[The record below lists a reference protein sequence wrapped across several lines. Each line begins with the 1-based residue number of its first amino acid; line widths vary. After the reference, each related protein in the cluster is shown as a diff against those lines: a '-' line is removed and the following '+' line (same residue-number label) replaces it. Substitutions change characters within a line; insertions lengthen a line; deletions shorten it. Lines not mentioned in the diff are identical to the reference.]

1 MKIIKIMKNMFHNT
15 IRQDIL
21 RMLFMNLSKRIEKD
35 DEPRDFVDA
44 VERSNEDDEPF
55 REFIEEL
62 LFELFCTWCELLFL
76 MSLTFSDPIE
86 ADVGDIP
93 LFPSAEDNTLEV
105 IGSDLLLTA
114 RFIDWCNGGVA
125 ELELAFCGTNKIL
138 STTLWPPKLIHYF
151 YSYEQKTIIWPIP
164 LLPLLL
170 SMVSSRSIF
179 VFLSRSLFPSV
190 VASLTLRIEEDT

>member
-1 MKIIKIMKNMFHNT
+1 
-15 IRQDIL
+15 
-21 RMLFMNLSKRIEKD
+21 MLFMNLSKRIEKD

-44 VERSNEDDEPF
+44 VERSNEDDELF
-55 REFIEEL
+55 RGFIEEL

-76 MSLTFSDPIE
+76 ISLTFSDPIE

-93 LFPSAEDNTLEV
+93 LSPSAEDNTLEA

-114 RFIDWCNGGVA
+114 RFIDWCDGGVA

-138 STTLWPPKLIHYF
+138 SWPPKLMHYF
-151 YSYEQKTIIWPIP
+151 YSYEQESNYNTSVP

-179 VFLSRSLFPSV
+179 VFLSRSLFPSM